1 MRNIFDKFDQSP
13 IWIRLSVLSMLVVV
27 LVAGLLFVKP
37 DNKIAKQTTTPTSY
51 SKRSS
56 AKASTTDKVA
66 ADKTKAALTQTVTD
80 AEEAVKTLEAEQ
92 TEANATA
99 AQTAVDKV
107 KDEEAK
113 ARLQARIQLVKETM
127 AAAQTSTVQQAP
139 VQQQQPVYQAPAVQ
153 TPAAPVEAPTQNP
166 ETPST
171 STTPQQQQ

>member
-1 MRNIFDKFDQSP
+1 MQ
-13 IWIRLSVLSMLVVV
+13 
-27 LVAGLLFVKP
+27 
-37 DNKIAKQTTTPTSY
+37 

-56 AKASTTDKVA
+56 AKASTIGKAT

-92 TEANATA
+92 TEANVTA
-99 AQTAVDKV
+99 AQTAVDKI

-113 ARLQARIQLVKETM
+113 ARLQARIQLVKEAM

-153 TPAAPVEAPTQNP
+153 TPAAPVETPTQNP

-171 STTPQQQQ
+171 NTTPQPQQ